1 MSGKDP
7 EDVQAILNT
16 LLVPMD
22 PPNRSQWR
30 KLELAM
36 KFISISK
43 QSAGVTKQDK
53 SHDQKSIGNND
64 FERKGATNNTKC
76 LQRNK
81 RPLQSEDSAERQK
94 ITMKLEPLEKRKST
108 DGEAGGGNEK
118 ARQMKKQNSWGD
130 KLKHCAVQIM

>member
-7 EDVQAILNT
+7 DDVRAIVNT

-43 QSAGVTKQDK
+43 QSAGVTKQVSALIELIGWK
-53 SHDQKSIGNND
+53 SKWNV
-64 FERKGATNNTKC
+64 
-76 LQRNK
+76 
-81 RPLQSEDSAERQK
+81 ED
-94 ITMKLEPLEKRKST
+94 
-108 DGEAGGGNEK
+108 
-118 ARQMKKQNSWGD
+118 
-130 KLKHCAVQIM
+130 